1 MGVYVFRSAH
11 APYIKVGH
19 YSGRNAYS
27 RVAHRGFSSC
37 VCPAEVRG
45 RVSMDD
51 LELVAWFPGQKRD
64 TEARVKRQWKHVRV
78 YGKSE
83 WLPAA
88 VQDQVVDY
96 LASLEPNMA
105 HACDPVAAVLSRK
118 RL

>member
-19 YSGRNAYS
+19 YSGENAYS

-37 VCPAEVRG
+37 VCPSEVRG
-45 RVSMDD
+45 RVAMDD
-51 LELVAWFPGQKRD
+51 LELMAWFPGQGRK
-64 TEARVKRQWKHVRV
+64 TEAHIKRVWKHCRV

-83 WLPAA
+83 WMPAG
-88 VQDQVVDY
+88 VEKEVVSY
-96 LASLEPNMA
+96 LETLEENMA
-105 HACDPVAAVLSRK
+105 HTCDPVAAVLSRK